1 MVDEERYSINCIV
14 LIGDASMIQISAIV
28 LYSHD
33 GRLRQIP
40 LELGKVNIITG
51 QSKAGKTAV
60 TDIIDYCFGSKTC
73 HVPEGVVRRNVSW
86 FGLKLQ
92 TANGQAFVARQ
103 VPEGD
108 AKSSE
113 SIYFQ
118 TSIEVEVPQF
128 EQLRQITNLDGL
140 RQLLG
145 SWSGITDYLH
155 EPPTGQ
161 TRDPLSPSIRH
172 AVALCLQTQGE
183 IAQREHL
190 FHDTSDNFFRQALK
204 DTLPYFLGAVPEEY
218 VAQRQELKRVSGEIR
233 QIERRLAEAASI
245 RGSGV
250 GRTDTL
256 LSEAKAVGL
265 ADMAD
270 DAPWEKKIEIL
281 QSIQSSPMPTD
292 TSAVNEDNEY
302 NRLTTER
309 SALVKEQRLL
319 ASTLERARLFEGNSK
334 GFTAEAREHAARLG
348 AVSVFEHDAHS
359 QSCPLCQQA
368 IPADSAAPTVGDLR
382 DAQAY
387 IGERTGAVDSA
398 TPRIE
403 FAMHEIQ
410 EKLTSIEHRLSDNR
424 ERLSAIKK
432 SNERLQ
438 LVSDTDSRR
447 ALVMGRISL
456 YVENIPQVPDI
467 ADQEQRLIDLKREEE
482 RLVAALSTDTIQ
494 QQLDSRLSNVAR
506 YLSDYAKK
514 IDLEYSDSPLRLD
527 MKSLTVVADTL
538 ERGVPMSQMG
548 SGENHV
554 GYHIVAHLALHTWFT
569 KRNRPVPRFLIFD
582 QLSQAHF
589 PPDAEQP
596 AVPQRSDAD
605 ADHVAVKRLFDLIF
619 DVVESLGGE
628 FQVIVTDHPDFNDD
642 TRFQASVREKW
653 RGGLKLVPSDWP
665 ASGN

>member
-1 MVDEERYSINCIV
+1 MADEVRDAINRIV
-14 LIGDASMIQISAIV
+14 FIGDAAMIQIRAIV

-33 GRLRQIP
+33 GRSRLIP

-86 FGLKLQ
+86 FGLILQ
-92 TANGQAFVARQ
+92 TMKGQAFVARL

-113 SIYFQ
+113 SIFVK
-118 TSIEVEVPQF
+118 TGITVEPPTF

-145 SWSGITDYLH
+145 SWAGISDYLH
-155 EPPTGQ
+155 EPPAGQ
-161 TRDPLSPSIRH
+161 TRDPLSPNIRH

-190 FHDTSDNFFRQALK
+190 FHDASDNFFRQALK

-218 VAQRQELKRVSGEIR
+218 VAQRQELKRIRGEIR

-245 RGSGV
+245 RGDGI
-250 GRTDTL
+250 GRADTL

-265 ADMAD
+265 TDLADGAQ
-270 DAPWEKKIEIL
+270 WEQKMETL
-281 QSIQSSPMPTD
+281 RTIQSSPMPTD
-292 TSAVNEDNEY
+292 FSDIAEDGEY
-302 NRLTTER
+302 NRLTVER
-309 SALVKEQRLL
+309 SELVREQRSLV
-319 ASTLERARLFEGNSK
+319 STLDRAKLFEGNSK

-348 AVSVFEHDAHS
+348 AVSVFERDALAH
-359 QSCPLCQQA
+359 SCPLCQQT
-368 IPADSAAPTVGDLR
+368 IPDESAAPTVSDLR
-382 DAQAY
+382 AAQAY
-387 IGERTGAVDSA
+387 IGERSGAVDSA

-403 FAMHEIQ
+403 FAMQEIQ
-410 EKLTSIEHRLSDNR
+410 EKLAGSEQRLSANR

-432 SNERLQ
+432 SSQRLQ
-438 LVSDTDSRR
+438 LAADTDSRR
-447 ALVMGRISL
+447 ALVIGRISL
-456 YVENIPQVPDI
+456 YVENAPLVPNL
-467 ADQEQRLIDLKREEE
+467 AAQERQLVDLKRDEE
-482 RLVAALSTDTIQ
+482 RLAAALSTDVIQ
-494 QQLDSRLSNVAR
+494 QKLDSRLSNVAR
-506 YLSDYAKK
+506 YLSEYAKK

-527 MKSLTVVADTL
+527 VKNLTVVADTL
-538 ERGVPMSQMG
+538 ARDVPMSQMG

-569 KRNRPVPRFLIFD
+569 KLNRPVPRFLILD

-589 PPDAEQP
+589 PADVEQP
-596 AVPQRSDAD
+596 AEPQRSDTD
-605 ADHVAVKRLFDLIF
+605 ADHVAVKRLYDIIF
-619 DVVESLGGE
+619 DVVESLNGQ
-628 FQVIVTDHPDFNDD
+628 FQVIITDHPDFNDD
-642 TRFQASVREKW
+642 ARFQRAVREKW
-653 RGGLKLVPSDWP
+653 RGGLKLVPHDWP
-665 ASGN
+665 QANI

>member
-1 MVDEERYSINCIV
+1 MVDEKRDTINRIV
-14 LIGDASMIQISAIV
+14 LTGDASMIQIRTIA

-33 GRLRQIP
+33 GRLRVIP

-73 HVPEGVVRRNVSW
+73 HVPEGIVRRNVSW
-86 FGLKLQ
+86 FGLTLQ
-92 TANGQAFVARQ
+92 TAKGQAFVARQ

-113 SIYFQ
+113 TIYVQ
-118 TSIEVEVPQF
+118 TAIEVEIPKF

-145 SWSGITDYLH
+145 SWSGISDYLH
-155 EPPTGQ
+155 EPPAGQ
-161 TRDPLSPSIRH
+161 TRDALSPNIRH

-190 FHDTSDNFFRQALK
+190 FHDASDNFFRQALK

-218 VAQRQELKRVSGEIR
+218 VAQRQELKRVRGEIR
-233 QIERRLAEAASI
+233 QIERRLAEAAAI
-245 RGSGV
+245 RGNGV
-250 GRTDTL
+250 GRADTL
-256 LSEAKAVGL
+256 LSEAKAAGL
-265 ADMAD
+265 ADLAD
-270 DAPWEKKIEIL
+270 DAPWEQKIEVL
-281 QSIQSSPMPTD
+281 QAIQSSPIPANP
-292 TSAVNEDNEY
+292 SATTEDGEY

-309 SALVKEQRLL
+309 NELVKEQRSLV
-319 ASTLERARLFEGNSK
+319 STLERARLFEGSSK
-334 GFTAEAREHAARLG
+334 GFTAEAMEHAARLG
-348 AVSVFEHDAHS
+348 AVSVFERDAHA
-359 QSCPLCQQA
+359 QSCPLCQQT
-368 IPADSAAPTVGDLR
+368 IPGDSAAPTVGDLR
-382 DAQAY
+382 EAQAY
-387 IGERTGAVDSA
+387 IGERSGAVDSA

-403 FAMHEIQ
+403 FAMHEIE
-410 EKLTSIEHRLSDNR
+410 EKLAGIEQLLSANR

-432 SNERLQ
+432 SSQRLQ
-438 LVSDTDSRR
+438 LAADTDSRR
-447 ALVMGRISL
+447 ALVLGRISL
-456 YVENIPQVPDI
+456 YVESIPKVPNI
-467 ADQEQRLIDLKREEE
+467 ADQEQQLIALKRDEE
-482 RLVAALSTDTIQ
+482 RLAAALSTDAIQ

-506 YLSDYAKK
+506 YLSEYAKK

-596 AVPQRSDAD
+596 TEPQRSDTD

-619 DVVESLGGE
+619 DVMESLGGE
-628 FQVIVTDHPDFNDD
+628 FQVIITDHPDFNDD
-642 TRFQASVREKW
+642 LRFQSSVRERW

-665 ASGN
+665 TARS